1 MTKEAP
7 MTNDQVWSPAF
18 RRFGCVPDR
27 LKPGLRTGSL
37 DIGHYQR
44 RAFTLIELILVMA
57 LLVIVMAVSAPA
69 LSNFFRGRTL
79 DSEARCFMSL
89 TRYGQSRAVS
99 EGIPMVL

>member
-1 MTKEAP
+1 
-7 MTNDQVWSPAF
+7 MTNDQVRSPAF

-27 LKPGLRTGSL
+27 LKPELQTAKLVIGHWSL
-37 DIGHYQR
+37 VIGHYQRGHYQR

-79 DSEARCFMSL
+79 DSEARA
-89 TRYGQSRAVS
+89 RAS
-99 EGIPMVL
+99 